1 MWRNFHLNF
10 EVQVLISGFNPKHGG
25 WFSCSN
31 LSLEEAF
38 HCLGKGCLVPRVSV
52 YYQSQSSHLELL
64 ERDFTPWL
72 QNWPRNGSKRSEQ
85 LKSNLTDMNKSP
97 PWPTASQHH
106 SSIQIFTCISL
117 CMREFDLHEGIWFL
131 SLLSLLT
138 SPSVPELLTTISS
151 QTIKLINVI
160 KLNSDCHLQL

>member
-52 YYQSQSSHLELL
+52 YYQSQSGHLELL

-97 PWPTASQHH
+97 HAHSAAIPSCVFWDLLWERRSCAGWYRKYQTCSQEGCNYTG
-106 SSIQIFTCISL
+106 SIT
-117 CMREFDLHEGIWFL
+117 
-131 SLLSLLT
+131 
-138 SPSVPELLTTISS
+138 PAPP
-151 QTIKLINVI
+151 
-160 KLNSDCHLQL
+160 